1 MSSQSSITA
10 AGGYPVRPA
19 LGSAEGRT
27 CLRSTSSVCVRLRQS
42 VCTPIRLQPKRA
54 AKATTWRSSDGS
66 TPHVSHKQA
75 RDQQVTCSFH
85 SQPTCMEGEAQSG
98 DSVDHCPASPQGPAS
113 RPLRSA
119 VLRLPWFKNRA
130 KTGAIILGSVPVTL
144 AREPCEPKED
154 LAAVKKKDW
163 LTVP

>member
-1 MSSQSSITA
+1 M
-10 AGGYPVRPA
+10 
-19 LGSAEGRT
+19 
-27 CLRSTSSVCVRLRQS
+27 CVCVSQCVRRRLY
-42 VCTPIRLQPKRA
+42 VYNPNVQP
-54 AKATTWRSSDGS
+54 RSH
-66 TPHVSHKQA
+66 HVAIVRWVHSACIAGWKV
-75 RDQQVTCSFH
+75 RDQQVPCSFH
-85 SQPTCMEGEAQSG
+85 SQPTRMEGEAQSG
-98 DSVDHCPASPQGPAS
+98 DSVGHCPASPQGPAS

-144 AREPCEPKED
+144 AREPCKPKED